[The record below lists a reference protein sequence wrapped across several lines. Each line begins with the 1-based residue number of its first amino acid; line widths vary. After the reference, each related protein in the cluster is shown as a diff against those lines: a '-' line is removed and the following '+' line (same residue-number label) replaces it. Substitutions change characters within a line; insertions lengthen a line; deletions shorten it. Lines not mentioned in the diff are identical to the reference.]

1 MKIVFTDAKT
11 VLNDDVSLDS
21 FQELGQVITYPL
33 LNATEAA
40 EALEDADAVI
50 CNKTPMNSA
59 TLQRADKL
67 KYIGVLATGYN
78 NVDIPYVTERGIT
91 VCNAGSYST
100 DSVAQHVFSLI
111 LQVYNGVGFLN
122 DYCQSGGWQKS
133 DVFSPLV
140 YPLRE
145 LKGKTLGIVGYGH
158 IGQAVANI
166 ALAFGMKVLA
176 YNRSPK
182 EDANVTFVDF
192 PHLLGESDIVT
203 VHCPLNDDSALL
215 FNETSFAQFK
225 AGALFINTSR
235 GGVVDEQA
243 LAKALNSGKL
253 AAAALDVL
261 TAEPMSPDCPLKGVP
276 NLIITPHVAWTPLET
291 RERLLTITESNMR
304 AYLAG
309 KPENK
314 VN

>member
-1 MKIVFTDAKT
+1 M
-11 VLNDDVSLDS
+11 
-21 FQELGQVITYPL
+21 
-33 LNATEAA
+33 
-40 EALEDADAVI
+40 
-50 CNKTPMNSA
+50 
-59 TLQRADKL
+59 
-67 KYIGVLATGYN
+67 
-78 NVDIPYVTERGIT
+78 
-91 VCNAGSYST
+91 
-100 DSVAQHVFSLI
+100 
-111 LQVYNGVGFLN
+111 
-122 DYCQSGGWQKS
+122 
-133 DVFSPLV
+133 
-140 YPLRE
+140 
-145 LKGKTLGIVGYGH
+145 
-158 IGQAVANI
+158 ANI

-192 PHLLGESDIVT
+192 PRLLGESDIVT

-291 RERLLTITESNMR
+291 RERLLTITESNLR